1 MTQENRSKPTETR
14 GRGFALKTVFLLFG
28 FLTAATYCFSQ
39 EATSEKTKVPH
50 FTLKDSEGNTFS
62 SEVLEGKIVVLDF
75 WATWCAPCLRAIPEL
90 KKAEAKF
97 AEDKEVVFLFVNT
110 LEPKNRDME
119 LIKDFLIKKKIDL
132 YFLMDIKNS
141 EDSERTLTDNLNISG
156 LPTTIVMD
164 SAGYIAFRSSGFA
177 GNSDAILEKL
187 EPIIASLKL
196 K

>member
-1 MTQENRSKPTETR
+1 MTQENRRNPTETR
-14 GRGFALKTVFLLFG
+14 GRGFALKTVFSLLA

-39 EATSEKTKVPH
+39 EATSEKTKVPP

-90 KKAEAKF
+90 KKVEAEF
-97 AEDKEVVFLFVNT
+97 AEDNEVVFLFVNT

-132 YFLMDIKNS
+132 YFLMDTINP

-156 LPTTIVMD
+156 LPTTIIMD
-164 SAGYIAFRSSGFA
+164 RAGYIAFRSSGFT
-177 GNSDAILEKL
+177 GNSHEILEKL
-187 EPIIASLKL
+187 EPILANLKL
-196 K
+196 R